1 MQYAELIQFE
11 SLESVIEIRDAN
23 KADRAKQ
30 LVSTYVI
37 SNEMA
42 FRLINLVFVQLRFD
56 QLSDNK
62 GLLIIGNYGTGKSH
76 LMALISA
83 IAENANLINH
93 LNHPQV
99 AQAAQAIAGQFHVLR
114 IEIGATTMSLR
125 DMLTAELQTYLNQI
139 GIPFQFPAADTITNN
154 KKAFEDMMAAFEDRY
169 PGQGLLLVI
178 DELLE
183 YLRARSDQQLI
194 LDLSFLRELG
204 EVCKDIRFRFLA
216 GLQETI
222 FDNQRFE
229 FVANALR
236 RVKDR
241 FEQILITRQDIKFV
255 VAERLL
261 KKTAQQKNQIEQH
274 LLPFTPYYGN
284 MNERLAEFI
293 ALFPVHPDYIDTF
306 ERITLIE
313 KREILKT
320 LERGVHALA
329 CNPLPENDP
338 GLLAYDNY
346 FPTLREN
353 PSFRSIPDI
362 RQVIECSQVLENR
375 IEQTFTRPTY
385 KQMAIRII
393 HALSVHRLTTYD
405 INAPVGVTAQE
416 LRDSLCLYHDGLQ
429 KLGGNPANDLLSLI
443 ETVLREILKTVN
455 RQFIST
461 NPENGQYYL
470 DFKKNYD
477 FDAIIEK
484 RAESLDTHQL
494 DRHYY
499 AALRQV
505 MEVSDTPMGSHH
517 SFSWN
522 YEIEWRSHK
531 ITRPGYLVFGTH
543 SKATTALAT
552 TDDGF
557 LLYFLPIYSDITYQL
572 PVMTSKK
579 EVFFRLT
586 QTDELF
592 NQALRYYSAAAD
604 LVSTSSGH
612 SKSIYESKAQT
623 YLREVLQWLQE
634 NKPTAF
640 EVTWQGNTKILI
652 EWLTQMKNDQLI
664 MKNDEQA
671 LFTPHP
677 SVLVNFRD
685 LIDIIANICLNDYF
699 TELAPEYPIFP
710 IRISQ
715 ENIAQIAQET
725 ILSMTNPNRSKSAQ
739 GILSAL
745 ELLNGQQIAPE
756 RSKYAQQIIKQLYQK
771 SEGKVLNRSELFQ
784 NNYFAPT
791 TYRLEP
797 EWVMILIAALVS
809 VGELVLAIARQQF
822 DASNFAAL
830 AATPI
835 KYLIEFRHL
844 ERPHEFNLPALKTL
858 FELLELPN
866 GLEIALT
873 QNQDNAVQQ
882 LQAKVTETLRQLI
895 YAQHGLTTGFIFWG
909 KPILSEVEIQ
919 HYRDSLGEAKTFL
932 ESLTAYS
939 TPLQFK
945 NFRYTASFITAQW
958 SGLKILQNISHLMTL
973 LTELSPT
980 IAYMTAAE
988 ATLPA
993 EHPWHTEMN
1002 QVRDSLLSRMGDV
1015 RQRNH
1020 PSFSYQ
1026 IHQQLTTLQ
1035 ITYIQA
1041 YLTHHQHARLGA
1053 NEAQAQQA
1061 LLRDKRLLN
1070 LKKLAQIPLL
1080 PRQQLNQIE
1089 KLLKQ
1094 PQACYALTENDL
1106 RTQTICP
1113 HCGYRP
1119 QSEPQQPENVH
1130 TLLAQ
1135 VDQTLEQIKHD
1146 WTKTLLTELENAA
1159 DQRELLKPES
1169 RTQLETFLTRRL
1181 LPDDIARHFI
1191 DAVQESL
1198 SGLIK
1203 VTVNTEELQ
1212 KTLQHDG
1219 SPMTVGEMQKR
1230 FNDYLNE
1237 LTKDQEV
1244 SKIRLVLSTELISV
1258 RDF

>member
-23 KADRAKQ
+23 KADKAQQ

-42 FRLINLVFVQLRFD
+42 VRLINLVFVQLRFD

-83 IAENANLINH
+83 IAENAELVNH

-99 AQAAQAIAGQFHVLR
+99 AKAAQAIAGQFHVLR
-114 IEIGATTMSLR
+114 TEIGATTMSLR

-139 GIPFQFPAADTITNN
+139 GVPFQFPAADTITNN

-169 PGQGLLLVI
+169 PGRGLLLVI

-216 GLQETI
+216 GLQESI

-261 KKTAQQKNQIEQH
+261 KKTAQQKNQIKQY
-274 LLPFTPYYGN
+274 LLPFTPYYSN

-320 LERGVHALA
+320 LEREVQALA
-329 CNPLPENDP
+329 SNPVPETNP
-338 GLLAYDNY
+338 GLLAYDSY

-353 PSFRSIPDI
+353 PSFRAIPDI
-362 RQVIECSQVLENR
+362 REVIECSQVLENR
-375 IEQTFTRPTY
+375 LEQAFTRPTY
-385 KQMAIRII
+385 QPMAIRII
-393 HALSVHRLTTYD
+393 RALSVHRLTTYD
-405 INAPVGVTAQE
+405 INAPVGVTAPE
-416 LRDSLCLYHDGLQ
+416 LRDSLCLYLDGLQ
-429 KLGGNPANDLLSLI
+429 ELGGNPAEDLLSLV

-461 NPENGQYYL
+461 NSENGQYYL

-505 MEVSDTPMGSHH
+505 MEVSDTHIGHH
-517 SFSWN
+517 SFSWW
-522 YEIEWRSHK
+522 YELEWRSHK
-531 ITRPGYLVFGTH
+531 ITRPGYLVFGAP

-557 LLYFLPIYSDITYQL
+557 LLYFLPIYSDISYQL
-572 PVMTSKK
+572 PVTTSKK

-612 SKSIYESKAQT
+612 SKSVYESKAQT

-640 EVTWQGNTKILI
+640 EVTWQGDTKILI
-652 EWLTQMKNDQLI
+652 EWLTEI
-664 MKNDEQA
+664 KNDEFIRKNDT

-677 SVLVNFRD
+677 SLLVNFRD
-685 LIDIIANICLNDYF
+685 VIDIIANICLNDYF
-699 TELAPEYPIFP
+699 SELAPEYPIFP

-715 ENIAQIAQET
+715 ENIAQMAQET
-725 ILSMTNPNRSKSAQ
+725 ILSMTNSNRHKPAQ

-745 ELLNGQQIAPE
+745 ELLNEQQIAPS
-756 RSKYAQQIIKQLYQK
+756 RSKYAQAILEQLYQK
-771 SEGKVLNRSELFQ
+771 PAGQVLNRAELFQ
-784 NNYFAPT
+784 DNYFAPT

-797 EWVMILIAALVS
+797 ELVIILIAALVS
-809 VGELVLAIARQQF
+809 VGELVLVIARQQF

-844 ERPHEFNLPALKTL
+844 ERPKAFNLPALKAL

-882 LQAKVTETLRQLI
+882 LQAKVSETLHQLV
-895 YAQHGLTTGFIFWG
+895 YAQQGLATGFIFWG
-909 KPILSEVEIQ
+909 KPILSEVEMQ
-919 HYRDSLGEAKTFL
+919 HYRDGLGESKTFL

-945 NFRYTASFITAQW
+945 NFRYTASFVTTQW
-958 SGLKILQNISHLMTL
+958 SGLKILRNISHLMTL
-973 LTELSPT
+973 LAQISPV

-988 ATLPA
+988 ATLPP
-993 EHPWHTEMN
+993 EHPWHIEMN
-1002 QVRDSLLSRMGDV
+1002 QVREGLLSQLGDV

-1020 PSFSYQ
+1020 PGFSYQ
-1026 IHQQLTTLQ
+1026 AHQQLTILQ
-1035 ITYIQA
+1035 PAYIQA
-1041 YLTHHQHARLGA
+1041 YFNLHQHTRLGA
-1053 NEAQAQQA
+1053 NEAKAQQA
-1061 LLRDKRLLN
+1061 LLHDKRLLN

-1089 KLLKQ
+1089 KSLKQ
-1094 PQACYALTENDL
+1094 LQACYALTENDL
-1106 RTQTICP
+1106 TTQTICP

-1119 QSEPQQPENVH
+1119 QSEPPLPENVH

-1135 VDQTLEQIKHD
+1135 VDQTLEQIRRD
-1146 WTKTLLTELENAA
+1146 WTQTLLTELENAA
-1159 DQRELLKPES
+1159 HQRELLKPES
-1169 RTQLETFLTRRL
+1169 RTQLETFLTHRL
-1181 LPDDIARHFI
+1181 LPDDLTRHFI

-1203 VTVNTEELQ
+1203 VTVNVAELQ

-1219 SPMTVGEMQKR
+1219 SPMTVIEIQKR

-1237 LTKDQEV
+1237 LTKGQELG
-1244 SKIRLVLSTELISV
+1244 KIRLVLE
-1258 RDF
+1258 